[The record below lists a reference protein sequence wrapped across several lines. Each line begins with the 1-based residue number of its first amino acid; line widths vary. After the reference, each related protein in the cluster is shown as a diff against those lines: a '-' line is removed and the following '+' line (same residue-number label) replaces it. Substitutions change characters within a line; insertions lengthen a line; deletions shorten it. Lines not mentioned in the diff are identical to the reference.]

1 MDERIRMLALSRCL
15 VRQRLPVA
23 CALIVTLA
31 GVIKRTAAQSTVAGP
46 AVMQVGQAAPRSA
59 RGDSALGQQSQGMG
73 GGPPA
78 TQVIRLVSSV
88 TATQRTDAR
97 AVEPN
102 DALRPTPS
110 GTPLLQPSE
119 LPRAAGNGAD
129 YGARSS
135 SVGGGPR
142 LQAAPLEATDLP
154 LPLNL
159 ASALQLADVRP
170 LIVAAAQASA
180 WVAEAQL
187 QRANVIKIPELDI
200 GTVYVRH
207 DGFGPDFNRG
217 VNNPV
222 FGLPGGGGP
231 LNQNLNAMWVG
242 GSLYAVF
249 PMTDAIF
256 QPLVARQVLDA
267 RRFDIQA
274 AKNDALL
281 ATANTYFQVHQAR
294 GQYAGAIDVVKR
306 GEALVDRVARL
317 SEDLVPKIEVD
328 RALQMLADMQ
338 QHAVLARQAWRVASA
353 NLTEILRLD
362 PRVVIVPL
370 EPDRLQITL
379 FDPAR
384 PLDELMPIA
393 MRSRPEIA
401 SQRAL
406 IRAAQQGI
414 RQEKNRPLLPTILVT
429 GFQTPGDMRMQAT
442 FFGLGSGASMNN
454 WSLRDDVSMQAIWQ
468 LEGLGLGNL
477 ARIKKQRGMESN
489 AIIDLYKLQDAVV
502 AEVTRSQA
510 NLQSAAV
517 RVIEAERSL
526 REAIITFDGN
536 YEGLTQTKRFG
547 NVLVQVYRPQE
558 VVISL
563 ENLRVAYDQ
572 YFGTVAD
579 YNRAQFELFHALG
592 YPAREVSALRPP
604 GNSVPVDTNRPTY
617 LPPVGVGPPPATR

>member
-1 MDERIRMLALSRCL
+1 MDERIRMLALARYL
-15 VRQRLPVA
+15 LRHRLPVA

-31 GVIKRTAAQSTVAGP
+31 GVIKRSAAQSTSAAP
-46 AVMQVGQAAPRSA
+46 AVFRAGQAAPIPP
-59 RGDSALGQQSQGMG
+59 RGNLVPAQQSQGMG
-73 GGPPA
+73 VGRTAMPD
-78 TQVIRLVSSV
+78 IRLVSSV
-88 TATQRTDAR
+88 TAAEPTDAR
-97 AVEPN
+97 SVAPN
-102 DALRPTPS
+102 SALRSTPS

-119 LPRAAGNGAD
+119 FPRSAGDGTD
-129 YGARSS
+129 YGPRSS
-135 SVGGGPR
+135 SVSSGPR
-142 LQAAPLEATDLP
+142 LPRAPLEATDVP

-187 QRANVIKIPELDI
+187 QRAKLIKIPELDI

-207 DGFGPDFNRG
+207 DGFGPDFGRG

-222 FGLPGGGGP
+222 YGLPGGGGP

-256 QPLVARQVLDA
+256 QPLVARQVLDS

-281 ATANTYFQVHQAR
+281 ATANTYFHVHQAR

-317 SEDLVPKIEVD
+317 SKDLVPRIEVD
-328 RALQMLADMQ
+328 RAMRMLADMQ
-338 QHAVLARQAWRVASA
+338 QHAVLARQSWRVASA

-362 PRVVIVPL
+362 PRVVVIPL

-406 IRAAQQGI
+406 VRAAQQGI

-442 FFGLGSGASMNN
+442 VFGLGSGASMSN

-489 AIIDLYKLQDAVV
+489 AIIDLYKLQDLVV

-536 YEGLTQTKRFG
+536 YEGLTQTKRFD

-604 GNSVPVDTNRPTY
+604 GDYLPVDTNRPRY